1 MGGRAFDVAGFAM
14 SLSGIPGF
22 DKQQVIRNAGGGPG
36 STLGPMGGMPMLGA
50 GMGMQQAMAMMR
62 TVGARAGM
70 PGMGVPGL
78 EMAQIGSH
86 TTGAIK
92 NYDYE

>member
-22 DKQQVIRNAGGGPG
+22 DMQQVMRNAGGGPG

-78 EMAQIGSH
+78 EMAQTGSR
-86 TTGAIK
+86 TTRAIED
-92 NYDYE
+92 NDYA